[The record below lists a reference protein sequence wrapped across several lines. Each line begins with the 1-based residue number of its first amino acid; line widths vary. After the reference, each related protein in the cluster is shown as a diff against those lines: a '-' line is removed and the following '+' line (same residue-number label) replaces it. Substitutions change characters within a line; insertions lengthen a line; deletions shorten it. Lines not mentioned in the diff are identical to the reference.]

1 MISCKLAASVLVIVL
16 LPNVDELMMELI
28 DGPTALLDPLLAV
41 AILFTVLLQ
50 CQGPLGSSV
59 GLAVVM
65 CAVKIGMT
73 SRVLVLTACNIVT
86 ASSTNRQ
93 DTVFLLSAK
102 CFHYI

>member
-1 MISCKLAASVLVIVL
+1 MISYKLAASVPVLVL
-16 LPNVDELMMELI
+16 LPSVDESMMEL
-28 DGPTALLDPLLAV
+28 TAPLLDPLLAV

-73 SRVLVLTACNIVT
+73 SRVLVLTASNIVT